1 MVQKKM
7 NQETQISDPILKSKW
22 IAIALIIILGLRIT
36 SYFTLFPSSVATTQV
51 VKVALRLMLTLISFL
66 WLYKLKIKY
75 NQYEVRYQNVLP
87 FGLYLAYLTLGVLS
101 LFWTSDVRF
110 SMLQLFMIIEAMVFA
125 WYYFQVLVFYNK
137 ISNNHVPF
145 SYAFGYA
152 TFWICLAFMIGLYFD
167 PDTYYRQT
175 HGGEVSRLGGYII
188 NPNELGMLAV
198 LGAVM
203 VYIEG
208 LRRKIDTMQVLIWIA
223 CVAVL
228 LLTQSRSSLGAF
240 LMATGFTVLL
250 SGNVKL
256 IVSSIIGGIL
266 VMPILI
272 REIVVKQGDMEEVMS
287 MTGRLPFWTDLI
299 HDGFIHRPLLGYG
312 FMRIAKHEKFDSIH
326 AYAASMTHNT
336 FIQVLINLGLVGA
349 FIVLFQVITLSITI
363 SRHDDNYYR
372 RLAAYMLIPLV
383 INSLTEFGIFG
394 ESNYGVQFYQLLILF
409 FVVTVEQKKAVPT
422 IKDFKIQVK

>member
-1 MVQKKM
+1 MM
-7 NQETQISDPILKSKW
+7 NGETQISDPIYRSKW
-22 IAIALIIILGLRIT
+22 VAVALIIILGLRIT
-36 SYFTLFPSSVATTQV
+36 SYFTLFPSSVAMTQI
-51 VKVALRLMLTLISFL
+51 VKVGLRLSLTVISFL
-66 WLYKLKIKY
+66 WLFKLKQTYKDF
-75 NQYEVRYQNVLP
+75 EVRYQNILP
-87 FGLYLAYLTLGVLS
+87 LLLYCAYLTLGILS

-110 SMLQLFMIIEAMVFA
+110 SMLQLFMIIEAMAFA
-125 WYYFQVLVFYNK
+125 WFFYPLLVFYNRL
-137 ISNNHVPF
+137 SNNHVPF
-145 SYAFGYA
+145 SYIFAYA
-152 TFWICLAFMIGLYFD
+152 TFWICLAFMVGLYFD
-167 PDTYYRQT
+167 PETYYRQT
-175 HGGEVSRLGGYII
+175 HGGEVSRLGGFII

-198 LGAVM
+198 LGAVTI
-203 VYIEG
+203 YIEM
-208 LRRKIDTMQVLIWIA
+208 LRRKIDTMMVLIYIA

-240 LMATGFTVLL
+240 LLATGLTVLL
-250 SGNVKL
+250 SGNIKL
-256 IVSSIIGGIL
+256 IVSSIIGGVL
-266 VMPILI
+266 AMPVLI
-272 REIVVKQGDMEEVMS
+272 REIVVKQGDLEEVMS

-349 FIVLFQVITLSITI
+349 FIVLFQMISLGITI
-363 SRHDDNYYR
+363 SKHDNNFLR
-372 RLAAYMLIPLV
+372 RLAAYMLIPLI

-409 FVVTVEQKKAVPT
+409 FVITVERKEGKPS